1 MSNLQEAH
9 SLDNSALIH
18 LAVHNKWHSNVFR
31 LEVHLRSAVRPA
43 RLQQAADAAAAR
55 LPMLAACIRKQRN
68 QFVVLPC
75 PERLNIRFDRQAL
88 AYLSAEEL
96 RDCAMRVL
104 YGHRHIAV
112 EFFHSLTDGNGGLQ
126 FLKALLAEYFEVPA
140 EPISCCGAWEDSY
153 RKYAAGKPTSLP
165 GGVSYLLPP
174 APPESGPVHR
184 TTLTLPLDPLLAD
197 AKAEHTTLTAY
208 FTALFAQAA
217 MELQKK
223 ETFPGRPLLPV
234 QIMVPMDL
242 RRRFASSS
250 LRNFSLYALPRLT
263 PEAADLPFPDI
274 AESIAVQIRTQSS
287 CSMLRT
293 AMATNVE
300 LERQTAALPLWMKCT
315 ALRAGFELCGGR
327 SSCLTVS
334 NLGQV
339 TFPEPVR
346 REILQL
352 DFLLTPRAHSPY
364 NCGIVSTGDT
374 LSLTIT
380 RRGPEKGFEALF
392 TALLAARGIVPPGTP
407 EAAAAGTQKT
417 APASSDAEAV

>member
-9 SLDNSALIH
+9 PLDNSALIH
-18 LAVHNKWHSNVFR
+18 LAVHSKRHSNVFR

-88 AYLSAEEL
+88 AYLSAKEL
-96 RDCAMRVL
+96 QDCAMRVL

-126 FLKALLAEYFEVPA
+126 FLKTLLAEYFGLPA
-140 EPISCCGAWEDSY
+140 EPVSCRDAWEDSY

-165 GGVSYLLPP
+165 GGASYLLPP
-174 APPESGPVHR
+174 APPESGPFHR
-184 TTLTLPLDPLLAD
+184 TTLTFPVEAVQAR
-197 AKAEHTTLTAY
+197 AKAEHTTLTAF

-223 ETFPGRPLLPV
+223 EAFPEKPLLPV

-250 LRNFSLYALPRLT
+250 LRNFSLYALPCLT
-263 PEAADLPFPDI
+263 PESADLPFPDI
-274 AESIAVQIRTQSS
+274 VESISAQIRAQSS
-287 CSMLRT
+287 CSLLRT

-300 LERQTAALPLWMKCT
+300 LERQTAALPLWLKRT
-315 ALRAGFELCGGR
+315 ALRVGFELCGGR

-334 NLGQV
+334 NLGPV
-339 TFPEPVR
+339 AFPEPIR
-346 REILQL
+346 QEIFQL

-392 TALLAARGIVPPGTP
+392 TALLAAQGITP
-407 EAAAAGTQKT
+407 CFAGTQKT